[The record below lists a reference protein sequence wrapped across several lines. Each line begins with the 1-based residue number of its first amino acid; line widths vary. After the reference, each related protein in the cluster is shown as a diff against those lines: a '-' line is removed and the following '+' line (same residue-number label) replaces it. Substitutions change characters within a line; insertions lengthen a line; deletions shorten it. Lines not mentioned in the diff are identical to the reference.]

1 MPMYEYECL
10 TCGMHFERRQHFDD
24 PPLQQCPHGH
34 RKVRRVFSPPAIV
47 FNGPGFY
54 VTDNRSGGN
63 GRNNGRGRSSPK
75 EKAAQKKEAAN

>member
-1 MPMYEYECL
+1 
-10 TCGMHFERRQHFDD
+10 MHFERRQHFSD

-34 RKVRRVFSPPAIV
+34 RQVRRVFLPPTIV

-63 GRNNGRGRSSPK
+63 GRNNGGGRAGPKEKVAGK
-75 EKAAQKKEAAN
+75 EKAAN